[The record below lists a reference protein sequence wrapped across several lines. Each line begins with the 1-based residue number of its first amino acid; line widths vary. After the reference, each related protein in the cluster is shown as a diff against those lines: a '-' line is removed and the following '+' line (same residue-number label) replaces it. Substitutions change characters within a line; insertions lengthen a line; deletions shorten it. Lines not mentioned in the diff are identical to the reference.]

1 MHRGIFTALV
11 RLKTAP
17 AHPSRLGAASRF
29 PRNSEPST
37 RSCNDT
43 FAGVGPYWLES
54 AICAHSAVSRPK
66 SEKPAVG
73 SHSVIGLA
81 GPRRIQLP
89 LHRLARILIT
99 HQHHQALMV
108 QRATIALPYRSPR
121 VDFKLPPPFR
131 AVLRGHY
138 SRERHCS
145 PDVIFYASLLP
156 SLSGH
161 RTAFMQRK
169 FLSTRRFM
177 RFNSGWTRIL
187 TGSKESAPVRA
198 PGHELWEEI
207 LASVPPRLIPLVC
220 CEGAGEIH
228 KDRLDLSDGTVP
240 AGQPENDE
248 VEYNPGAFLPRKP
261 WRKPTD
267 WERKRLWQNSW
278 VTDVAFVGVASI
290 PNELLAPLRN
300 VLNDTGKDAL
310 RQLEPRR
317 IREFIGP
324 FVDYLRDRFAY
335 KTEPFNHGIHV
346 HLPGLETVTLDP
358 ANRKFLGL
366 HLDSWDR
373 YPLEARARSLNR
385 ICVNIGAE
393 PRHFLFLNLSLMNVA
408 RLLAEESRETPHPA
422 PESVGPAFMSR
433 FPGYPIVRVRI
444 GPGEAYIA
452 PTDNVIHDASTIGSQ
467 GLSITL
473 TLRGWFTV
481 PSVQACSAH

>member
-1 MHRGIFTALV
+1 VPV
-11 RLKTAP
+11 RPETAP
-17 AHPSRLGAASRF
+17 AHPIRLGAFRF
-29 PRNSEPST
+29 LKNSVHST
-37 RSCNDT
+37 RSCNHT
-43 FAGVGPYWLES
+43 FASVG
-54 AICAHSAVSRPK
+54 AHLPRIRDLSSLGSRVQK
-66 SEKPAVG
+66 SKKATVG
-73 SHSVIGLA
+73 SLWVIGLIGPPA
-81 GPRRIQLP
+81 GNI
-89 LHRLARILIT
+89 LHFIDLANDSHHHRHCGTLI
-99 HQHHQALMV
+99 V
-108 QRATIALPYRSPR
+108 QRGATIALTRCLNPT
-121 VDFKLPPPFR
+121 VDLELPLPLQSR
-131 AVLRGHY
+131 APGEHL
-138 SRERHCS
+138 RERHS
-145 PDVIFYASLLP
+145 WFDVIFYASLP
-156 SLSGH
+156 SSSGH
-161 RTAFMQRK
+161 RTALIQRK
-169 FLSTRRFM
+169 FLSTRCCM

-187 TGSKESAPVRA
+187 TGGKESPPVRA

-207 LASVPPRLIPLVC
+207 LASAPPRLIPLVC
-220 CEGAGEIH
+220 CEGPGEIH
-228 KDRLDLSDGTVP
+228 TDRLDLSDGTIS
-240 AGQPENDE
+240 AGPSENDE

-300 VLNDTGKDAL
+300 LVNDTDTDAL

-346 HLPGLETVTLDP
+346 HRPGLETVTLDP

-373 YPLEARARSLNR
+373 YPLEVRARSLNR

-408 RLLAEESRETPHPA
+408 RLLAQESQQTLDLA

-444 GPGEAYIA
+444 DPGEAYIA
-452 PTDNVIHDASTIGSQ
+452 PTDNVIHDASTIGSE

-481 PSVQACSAH
+481 PSVQACSVQ